1 MLLSPDGESGLL
13 QGYKPIKTK
22 KNILS
27 SYVFSKIESLDKS
40 TTVRNRMFKM
50 NTDEHTK
57 ISNTYIA
64 CMADFR

>member
-27 SYVFSKIESLDKS
+27 SYVFSKLESLKS
-40 TTVRNRMFKM
+40 TTVRNRMFKK

-64 CMADFR
+64 FMADFR